1 MKLSR
6 SVKCIGQSQL
16 SKFKERKNSF
26 NNKNAA
32 LQPMEDRGQTDRA
45 ATHDK
50 KINKKLN

>member
-1 MKLSR
+1 
-6 SVKCIGQSQL
+6 L